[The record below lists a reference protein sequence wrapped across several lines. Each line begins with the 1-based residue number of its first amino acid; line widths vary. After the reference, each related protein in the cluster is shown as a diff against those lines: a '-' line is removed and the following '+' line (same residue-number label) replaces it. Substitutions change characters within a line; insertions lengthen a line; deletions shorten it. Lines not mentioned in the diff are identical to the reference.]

1 MAVNRL
7 LRTLVMACLCGV
19 TAASAQTPSATPTPS
34 AAPASPHAIR
44 LDVVVDTKSGQPVTN
59 LREQDFTLIDN
70 KTPLPIRSF
79 RVVTPAQ
86 EPVRVILLL
95 DTVNTPYNMVT
106 YMRQGVA
113 SYLKANEG
121 KLAQPTAI
129 AVLTDSGTSIANRF
143 STDGLAL
150 NANLDRTP
158 IGLRQIT
165 RDSQWG
171 QEDLLQMSM
180 KSFDSLITYAST
192 FPGRKMILWISPGW
206 PLISPPGMY
215 FTNSQEQQIFSTII
229 AYSTRLR
236 DAGVTLYNI
245 NPVGTGESLIRADY
259 YENFLQGV
267 TRPSDAVPGDVG
279 VQVLA
284 VQSGGLAFESNSDV
298 AGMIRKCLN
307 DANSWYEITFDPPP
321 ANKPNEYHHIEIKVD
336 QRGLIA
342 RTRDGY
348 YSNPAAISGH

>member
-7 LRTLVMACLCGV
+7 LRTLVIACLCGV
-19 TAASAQTPSATPTPS
+19 AAVSAQTPSATPIPS
-34 AAPASPHAIR
+34 VARANPHAMH
-44 LDVVVDTKSGQPVTN
+44 LDVVVDTKSGQPVTT
-59 LREQDFTLIDN
+59 LREQDFTLTDN

-79 RVVTPAQ
+79 RVVTPTQ

-95 DTVNTPYNMVT
+95 DTVNTPYNMTT
-106 YMRQGVA
+106 YMRQEVA

-121 KLAQPTAI
+121 KLAQPTSI
-129 AVLTDSGTSIANRF
+129 AVLTDSGTSIADRF
-143 STDGLAL
+143 STNGLAL
-150 NANLDRTP
+150 NANLDRLS
-158 IGLRQIT
+158 IGMRQIT

-171 QEDLLQMSM
+171 QEELLQMSM
-180 KSFDSLITYAST
+180 KSFDSLISYAST

-215 FTNSQEQQIFSTII
+215 LTNQQEQQIFSTIV

-245 NPVGTGESLIRADY
+245 NPVGSAESLIRADY
-259 YENFLQGV
+259 YENFVRGV
-267 TRPSDAVPGDVG
+267 TRPSDAVLGNLG

-284 VQSGGLAFESNSDV
+284 VQSGGMTFESDSDV

-321 ANKPNEYHHIEIKVD
+321 ADKPNEYHHIEVKVD
-336 QRGLIA
+336 QRSLIA

-348 YSNPAAISGH
+348 YSNPDIISGH

>member
-7 LRTLVMACLCGV
+7 LRTIVSACLCGAA
-19 TAASAQTPSATPTPS
+19 AASAQTPLATPTPS
-34 AAPASPHAIR
+34 AAPANPHAMR
-44 LDVVVDTKSGQPVTN
+44 LDVVVDTKSGQPVTS
-59 LREQDFTLIDN
+59 LGEQDFTLTVN
-70 KTPLPIRSF
+70 KAPLPIRSF

-121 KLAQPTAI
+121 KLAQPTSI
-129 AVLTDSGTSIANRF
+129 AVFTDSGTNIAGRF
-143 STDGLAL
+143 STNGLEL
-150 NANLDRTP
+150 NANLDRLS

-171 QEDLLQMSM
+171 QEELLQMSM
-180 KSFDSLITYAST
+180 KSFDSLIAYAST
-192 FPGRKMILWISPGW
+192 IPGRKMILWISPGW

-215 FTNSQEQQIFSTII
+215 FTNHQEQQIFSTII

-245 NPVGTGESLIRADY
+245 NPVGAAESLIRADY
-259 YENFLQGV
+259 YETFLPGV
-267 TRPSDAVPGDVG
+267 ARPSDAMLGNLG

-284 VQSGGLAFESNSDV
+284 VQSGGMTFESNSNV
-298 AGMIRKCLN
+298 ADMIRKCLS

-321 ANKPNEYHHIEIKVD
+321 TDQPNEYHHIEIKVD
-336 QRGLIA
+336 RRGLTA

-348 YSNPAAISGH
+348 YSNPTVISGH